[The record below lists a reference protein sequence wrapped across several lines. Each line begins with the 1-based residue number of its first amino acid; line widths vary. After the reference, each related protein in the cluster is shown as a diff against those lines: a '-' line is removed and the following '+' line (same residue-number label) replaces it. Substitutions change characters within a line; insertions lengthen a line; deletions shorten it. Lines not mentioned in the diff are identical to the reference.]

1 MVKVN
6 YLLQKKKKIH
16 DVKKGSS
23 THLDL
28 STQGPVCPSPSP
40 RDVGIGLFYLL
51 CNERS
56 SVKKCCSQV
65 VCVLI
70 LADTKTAETVFS
82 FENPKLVSTV
92 EPGFK
97 HFNILWVT

>member
-6 YLLQKKKKIH
+6 YLLQKKPH
-16 DVKKGSS
+16 DVEKGAS
-23 THLDL
+23 THIDL
-28 STQGPVCPSPSP
+28 STQGPVCQSP